1 VRNTFARY
9 GFAEGFRAEL
19 RNRDLTSSESRR
31 SEHER
36 KVGYVKYRRRMEIDT
51 AFSVTHPV
59 IHVVQ
64 ISQNVGMSE
73 CHTFGPARSPA
84 GIDECKYSIRVVD
97 IRRQRVFPKVAWLF
111 VGDQLARER
120 N

>member
-1 VRNTFARY
+1 MRNTFALDRL
-9 GFAEGFRAEL
+9 AEGFRAEL

-36 KVGYVKYRRRMEIDT
+36 KAGDVKYWRRMKIDT

-59 IHVVQ
+59 IHMVE
-64 ISQNVGMSE
+64 ISQNVGMRE

-97 IRRQRVFPKVAWLF
+97 IRGK
-111 VGDQLARER
+111 
-120 N
+120 